1 MRQVI
6 IHVAEEGG
14 YWASCPSLP
23 GCYSQGETFEE
34 TLANIKEAI
43 ELWIEDAIE
52 CNEEI
57 PEDKLDRV
65 VVIV

>member
-6 IHVAEEGG
+6 LHHAEEGG
-14 YWASCPSLP
+14 YWASCPSLH

-52 CNEEI
+52 CGEEV
-57 PEDKLDRV
+57 PDDKLDRV
-65 VVIV
+65 VVVV

>member
-6 IHVAEEGG
+6 IYAAEEGG
-14 YWASCPSLP
+14 YWVSCPSLP

-43 ELWIEDAIE
+43 DLWIEDAVE
-52 CNEEI
+52 CGEEI

-65 VVIV
+65 VVVV